1 MDWLVVGKQYN
12 ASLGQNYSISDKP
25 VYVITF
31 TPALPPTDWSD
42 TLI

>member
-12 ASLGQNYSISDKP
+12 ASLNQNYSISDKP

-31 TPALPPTDWSD
+31 TPALDSDWWQ
-42 TLI
+42 TL